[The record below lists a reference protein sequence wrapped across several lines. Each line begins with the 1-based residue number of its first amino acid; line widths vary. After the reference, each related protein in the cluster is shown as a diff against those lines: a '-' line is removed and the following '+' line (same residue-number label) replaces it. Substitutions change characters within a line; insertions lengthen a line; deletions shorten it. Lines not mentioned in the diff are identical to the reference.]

1 MTHMQKTSLAQYG
14 VRLVSVVYIGLG
26 ALGLLPFD
34 FLNPHHPEGVGA
46 RYLLNLVAVNTL
58 HNLIH
63 LAIGVSGLWAA
74 QSLHRA
80 RLWGKVAGVVLLLL
94 FSAGLAQAALE
105 GFPKDQIL
113 LRFLPLNSPGHILHL
128 ISGGLVLYL
137 GITPPPL
144 SRPNPR
150 P

>member
-1 MTHMQKTSLAQYG
+1 MTQARKMNYVQYG
-14 VRLVSVVYIGLG
+14 VGLVSVVYLALG

-34 FLNPHHPEGVGA
+34 FLSPHHPEGVGA

-74 QSLHRA
+74 KRLSRA
-80 RLWGKVAGVVLLLL
+80 RLWGKVTGAVLLLL

-113 LRFLPLNSPGHILHL
+113 LRLVPLNSPGHILHL

-137 GITPPPL
+137 GITPSP
-144 SRPNPR
+144 S
-150 P
+150 

>member
-1 MTHMQKTSLAQYG
+1 MTQIHKTSFVQYG
-14 VRLVSVVYIGLG
+14 VRLVAVVYFGLG
-26 ALGLLPFD
+26 ALGFLPFD

-46 RYLLNLVAVNTL
+46 RYLLNLVAVNTV

-74 QSLHRA
+74 QSLERA
-80 RLWGKVAGVVLLLL
+80 RLWGKVTGVVLLLL
-94 FSAGLAQAALE
+94 FSAGLGQAAIE

-113 LRFLPLNSPGHILHL
+113 LRLLPLNSPGHILHL

-137 GITPPPL
+137 GMTPAPL
-144 SRPNPR
+144 SRPNP
-150 P
+150 

>member
-14 VRLVSVVYIGLG
+14 VRLVAAVYLGLG
-26 ALGLLPFD
+26 ALGVLPLD

-63 LAIGVSGLWAA
+63 LTIGVSGLWAA
-74 QSLHRA
+74 QSLDRA
-80 RLWGKVAGVVLLLL
+80 RLWGKVTGVVLLLL
-94 FSAGLAQAALE
+94 FAAGLGQAALE

-113 LRFLPLNSPGHILHL
+113 LRLLPLNSPGHILHL

-144 SRPNPR
+144 NRPN
-150 P
+150 